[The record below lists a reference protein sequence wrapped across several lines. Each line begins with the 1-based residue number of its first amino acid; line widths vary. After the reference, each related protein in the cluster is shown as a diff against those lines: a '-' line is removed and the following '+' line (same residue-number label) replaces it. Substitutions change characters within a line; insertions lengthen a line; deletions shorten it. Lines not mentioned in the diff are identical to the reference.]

1 MKRPN
6 ASMTL
11 LFSTGLFAVASATQP
26 PDVVQTDTRGNTAMG
41 TSVLQSLI
49 SGETNTGAGE
59 LALNSTVDG
68 SFNTAIGTSSM
79 RFNTSGNYNTAIGSG
94 SLSYNTD
101 SWGNTAVGYAAL
113 YSSTGSHN
121 TATGFTSMEF
131 NGTGYYNSAYGEE
144 TLLMN
149 NSGNYNTAVGSAA
162 LKSNVSGS
170 GNTAVGG
177 SALQANTGAENTGC
191 GASSLFSNTSG
202 DSNSAFGR
210 RALYHNTTG
219 SNNIGL
225 GAFAGSNVTTGSNN
239 IEIGSAGGAG
249 DQNTIRLGTQ
259 GSHTAAYVAG
269 VFGTPVTGSPVYIT
283 STGQLGVLASSERYK
298 IRIAPM
304 GNSTDRL
311 QQLKPVTFQLKQ
323 DPGGAVQYGLIAE
336 EVARVYPELV
346 IRDAAGRIEGV
357 RYDELAP
364 MLLNDLQQQRK
375 QVAEMRA
382 AMADLKQQYAAMQ
395 AALRKLGTGDERLA
409 TR

>member
-1 MKRPN
+1 MKRPI

-162 LKSNVSGS
+162 LKSNISGS

-298 IRIAPM
+298 TRIAPM
-304 GNSTDRL
+304 GNSTARL

-395 AALRKLGTGDERLA
+395 AALRKLGTQDERLA
-409 TR
+409 RR